1 MIFVFYPNAS
11 KIASGLS
18 SKIKFT
24 AAHEKITFW
33 AWTDILALLVY
44 QSGATD
50 RTEIP
55 PIFFLFCFCRERFGF
70 LLQVNLRELSMRR

>member
-1 MIFVFYPNAS
+1 MPAVFAMIFVFYPNAF

-24 AAHEKITFW
+24 AAHEKITFR
-33 AWTDILALLVY
+33 AWTDILTLLVY
-44 QSGATD
+44 QFSVTD

-55 PIFFLFCFCRERFGF
+55 PVVFLFRF
-70 LLQVNLRELSMRR
+70 